1 MQHVELH
8 MTNNTKG
15 SREVTASQT
24 VCVTIVAGLCM
35 HSVGDVENVKTCPL
49 CLVPNQLPSQFYNTG
64 TAANKT
70 DLPVH

>member
-15 SREVTASQT
+15 SREVTATQT
-24 VCVTIVAGLCM
+24 VCITIVAGLCM
-35 HSVGDVENVKTCPL
+35 HSVGDVENVKMCS
-49 CLVPNQLPSQFYNTG
+49 VPSQLPSQFYNTG

-70 DLPVH
+70 D